1 MFGYDV
7 AMRLSK
13 LLLFMVTLAAFS
25 GCASWYT
32 KGEIPEVLV
41 TNITPLDST
50 PFEQRL
56 KIDLRVRNPNDYELH
71 VTGIDIR
78 LDLNGKR
85 LARGLGNQAF
95 TVPRLSDTVVTIET
109 TTSTL
114 DIVRQLLGLRKAQAL
129 TYHVSGVLHLKDGRL
144 SFENSG
150 VLLEKGELSG
160 VLSPPNDPHN
170 ARSPY
175 SVGSS

>member
-1 MFGYDV
+1 MQ
-7 AMRLSK
+7 LTK
-13 LLLFMVTLAAFS
+13 LLLFMVTLAALS
-25 GCASWYT
+25 GCASWFA
-32 KGEIPEVLV
+32 KGEIPDVLL

-56 KIDLRVRNPNDYELH
+56 KIDLRVRNPNDYELQ

-95 TVPRLSDTVVTIET
+95 TVPRLSDSVVTIET

-114 DIVRQLLGLRKAQAL
+114 DVVRQVLGLRTVQAL
-129 TYHVSGVLHLKDGRL
+129 SYEISGVLHLKDGRL
-144 SFENSG
+144 PFDNSG
-150 VLLEKGELSG
+150 VLVEKGELSG
-160 VLSPPNDPHN
+160 ILTP
-170 ARSPY
+170 
-175 SVGSS
+175 

>member
-1 MFGYDV
+1 MQ
-7 AMRLSK
+7 LTK
-13 LLLFMVTLAAFS
+13 LLLFMVTLAALS
-25 GCASWYT
+25 GCASWLA
-32 KGEIPEVLV
+32 KGERPDVLV

-56 KIDLRVRNPNDYELH
+56 KIDLRVRNPNDYELQ
-71 VTGIDIR
+71 VTGMDIR

-95 TVPRLSDTVVTIET
+95 TVPRLSDSVVSIET

-114 DIVRQLLGLRKAQAL
+114 DVVRQVLGLRKIQAL
-129 TYHVSGVLHLKDGRL
+129 SYEISGVLHLKDSRL

-150 VLLEKGELSG
+150 VLVEKGELSG
-160 VLSPPNDPHN
+160 ILAP
-170 ARSPY
+170 
-175 SVGSS
+175 

>member
-1 MFGYDV
+1 MFRYDV
-7 AMRLSK
+7 DMRLSK
-13 LLLFMVTLAAFS
+13 LPLFIITLATLS
-25 GCASWYT
+25 GCASWFM
-32 KGEIPEVLV
+32 KGEMPDVQV

-114 DIVRQLLGLRKAQAL
+114 DLVRQLLGLRNAQAL
-129 TYHVSGVLHLKDGRL
+129 TYDVSGVLHLRDGRL
-144 SFENSG
+144 PFENNG

-160 VLSPPNDPHN
+160 VLSP
-170 ARSPY
+170 
-175 SVGSS
+175 

>member
-1 MFGYDV
+1 MQ
-7 AMRLSK
+7 LTK
-13 LLLFMVTLAAFS
+13 LLLFMVTLAALS
-25 GCASWYT
+25 GCASWFAT
-32 KGEIPEVLV
+32 GERPDVLV

-56 KIDLRVRNPNDYELH
+56 KIDLRVRNPNDYELQ
-71 VTGIDIR
+71 VTGMDIR

-95 TVPRLSDTVVTIET
+95 TVPRLSDTVVSIET

-114 DIVRQLLGLRKAQAL
+114 DVVRQVLGLRKIQAL
-129 TYHVSGVLHLKDGRL
+129 SYEISGVLHLKDSRL

-150 VLLEKGELSG
+150 VLVEKGELSG
-160 VLSPPNDPHN
+160 ILAP
-170 ARSPY
+170 
-175 SVGSS
+175 